1 MPNSKSRERCETT
14 LGNNQGSPCQKREI
28 ALVEILVLNRR
39 VERMARSV
47 ETATVRQEEGY
58 SGSPAPFVF
67 FLAVF
72 VFFLALAFIFFPYLG
87 MEPQEYT
94 LSILF
99 VVVAFVSLMFLPATV
114 AINKEWEEAIIL
126 RFGRFQRLVGPG
138 FFFKWPFAE
147 SFLKQDKRIITL
159 DVARQEVMT
168 NDNISVSIDAVVFM
182 KVMNTKDSLVN
193 IQNVWNSVMKYAQ
206 TTMRD
211 VVGNVELDELLAR
224 REEIANKI
232 EKIVER
238 ETQDWG
244 VDIISVNLQNVE
256 LPEDMKRVI
265 ARQAEAERE
274 KRAVI
279 IKSEGELTAAGKLE
293 AAVQKMSNRAMY
305 LRTLSSLEDISYDQS
320 NTIVF
325 AIPMDMVK
333 GEILGLTAFA
343 TADKTTKTGAPRKR
357 ETRR

>member
-1 MPNSKSRERCETT
+1 MSKT
-14 LGNNQGSPCQKREI
+14 
-28 ALVEILVLNRR
+28 VE
-39 VERMARSV
+39 ADATGKSV
-47 ETATVRQEEGY
+47 EY
-58 SGSPAPFVF
+58 SSSPAPF
-67 FLAVF
+67 AVF
-72 VFFLALAFIFFPYLG
+72 LVLFLVFLALTIFAIPYPGLAA
-87 MEPQEYT
+87 
-94 LSILF
+94 LF
-99 VVVAFVSLMFLPATV
+99 GIIAFVSVMFLPFTV
-114 AINKEWEEAIIL
+114 AINKEWEEAIVL
-126 RFGRFQRLVGPG
+126 RFGKFQRLVGSG

-159 DVARQEVMT
+159 DVSRQEVMT
-168 NDNISVSIDAVVFM
+168 KDNISVSVDAVVFM
-182 KVMNTKDSLVN
+182 KVVNTKDSLVN

-211 VVGNVELDELLAR
+211 VVGDVELDELLAR
-224 REEIANKI
+224 RDEIANKI

-238 ETQDWG
+238 ETNEWG
-244 VDIISVNLQNVE
+244 VDIISVKLQTVE

-279 IKSEGELTAAGKLE
+279 IKSEGELTAAENLE
-293 AAVQKMSNRAMY
+293 KAVKKMSPRAMY

-333 GEILGLTAFA
+333 GEIVGFTALAGANKA
-343 TADKTTKTGAPRKR
+343 TKQ
-357 ETRR
+357 